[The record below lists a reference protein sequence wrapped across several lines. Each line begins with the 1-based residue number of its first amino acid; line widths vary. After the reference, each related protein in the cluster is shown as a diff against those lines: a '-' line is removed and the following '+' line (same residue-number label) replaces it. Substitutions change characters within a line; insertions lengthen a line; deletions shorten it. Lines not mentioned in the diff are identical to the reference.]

1 MENIT
6 EWAGRIEKNVRNKP
20 NKQLQ
25 KELFNR
31 VINALRG
38 NTNTYE
44 ECVAAFCR
52 FDPKVIPPFYQDYYG
67 QMYRIVLSGMMQFL
81 AGRIPKSPQY
91 LQQSEWHL
99 FFKKN

>member
-38 NTNTYE
+38 NTNTYAE
-44 ECVAAFCR
+44 NA
-52 FDPKVIPPFYQDYYG
+52 
-67 QMYRIVLSGMMQFL
+67 
-81 AGRIPKSPQY
+81 
-91 LQQSEWHL
+91 
-99 FFKKN
+99 